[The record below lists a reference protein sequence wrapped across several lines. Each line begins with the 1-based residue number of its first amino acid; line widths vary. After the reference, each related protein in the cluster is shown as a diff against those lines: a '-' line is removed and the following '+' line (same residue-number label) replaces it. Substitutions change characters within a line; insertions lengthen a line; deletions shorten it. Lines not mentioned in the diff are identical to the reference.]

1 MRISDWSS
9 DVCSSD
15 LITPTTAVR
24 PGRHG
29 ADQHHN
35 QDNQKNGADAHG
47 ALREM
52 AVKLRLSGDC
62 NPTSRP
68 DRSAPPARPARRGQ
82 SARHGPW
89 TAGYRHSRSVHG
101 ILEGFDA
108 DLTGLGHRII
118 APSVLHLG
126 GDH

>member
-68 DRSAPPARPARRGQ
+68 HRSAPPARPDRTRVVKGKCV
-82 SARHGPW
+82 SER
-89 TAGYRHSRSVHG
+89 
-101 ILEGFDA
+101 LN
-108 DLTGLGHRII
+108 LGGSRII
-118 APSVLHLG
+118 KKKRNRR
-126 GDH
+126 